1 MDVALRRGS
10 GENRSHDALVY
21 RGSTPPAV
29 RSAAVGVP
37 AMIVRRVD
45 QLEVLSCEPKQ
56 RRHATPL
63 LFVHGAF
70 AGAWVW
76 DEHFLP
82 WFADQ
87 GYSAHAVSLR
97 GHGDSAGQGHVDW
110 YSIHDY
116 VDDVA
121 TAIADLGAA
130 PVLIGHSMGG
140 FVVQK
145 YLERHAVPAA
155 VLMCSVPPQGLV
167 AAQFS
172 MLFEKPGLLLE
183 INTLLAGGSVALD
196 ALREALFAQPVDDAT
211 LRRYYRLM
219 QPESQRAIWDMSMF
233 SLPNLRAMRRPPLLV
248 LGAEKDVLMPAFL
261 VQATARTYGVTDKIF
276 RGMGHGL
283 MLEKDWRH
291 VAETIGDWLG
301 GVVD

>member
-1 MDVALRRGS
+1 
-10 GENRSHDALVY
+10 
-21 RGSTPPAV
+21 
-29 RSAAVGVP
+29 
-37 AMIVRRVD
+37 MIARRVNE
-45 QLEVLSCEPKQ
+45 LEVLSCEPKK
-56 RRHATPL
+56 RRHAPPL

-82 WFADQ
+82 WFAAQ
-87 GYSAHAVSLR
+87 GYSAHAMSLR
-97 GHGDSAGQGHVDW
+97 GHGGSGGHDHIDW
-110 YSIHDY
+110 HSVHDY

-121 TAIADLGAA
+121 TVIADLGAA

-172 MLFEKPGLLLE
+172 MLFEKPGLMVE
-183 INTLLAGGSVALD
+183 INNLLAGGSVSLD
-196 ALREALFAQPVDDAT
+196 VLRDALFAQDVSQDT

-233 SLPNLRAMRRPPLLV
+233 SLPNLHAMRRPPLLV

-261 VQATARTYGVTDKIF
+261 VQSTAHTYGVPDTIF
-276 RGMGHGL
+276 RGMGHGV
-283 MLEKDWRH
+283 MLEKDWQH
-291 VAETIGDWLG
+291 VAEKIRDWLAE
-301 GVVD
+301 VVG